1 VVAGFSLVAGS
12 RGREHVKR
20 RRRTTLAVLAASV
33 AAMLALGGV
42 ASAQDPDP
50 LSTLVDPGSADVGAA
65 EPSGASSF
73 KVVAKGL
80 DNPRGLAI
88 GPHGTLYVAEAGKG
102 GSGPC
107 GPGPEG
113 GQVCYGKSGALTR
126 VKDGVQKRVIK
137 GLPSFAGEGG
147 LAAEGPSDVS
157 VLRKADSLKLIV
169 TIGGFVTEG
178 GEARDV
184 SGDNRFQTLLRS
196 KGEELKRVA
205 DLLAYEKKNNPDG
218 QQIDSD
224 PYSLVT
230 SKGKRVVA
238 DAGANDL
245 LKVEGGDISTLA
257 VFPDREVEG
266 PGGDTVQIESVPD
279 AVAKAPG
286 GGYYVGELTGFPFPV
301 GEARVYRVVPGSKPK
316 VYAKDFTNIIDVAVG
331 PKGGLYVLEI
341 AKKGLLQAFGPGGD
355 FTGRLVHLS
364 PDGKRKVVAS
374 KGLVAP
380 TSVAVG
386 PRGGLYVSNFGI
398 FPEEGQVVRI
408 QP

>member
-1 VVAGFSLVAGS
+1 M
-12 RGREHVKR
+12 KR
-20 RRRTTLAVLAASV
+20 KRRTTLAVLAASASV
-33 AAMLALGGV
+33 MLALGGA
-42 ASAQDPDP
+42 ASAQDPGP
-50 LSTLVDPGSADVGAA
+50 LSALADRGSPDAGPA
-65 EPSGASSF
+65 EPSGASAPF
-73 KVVAKGL
+73 KVVAQGL
-80 DNPRGLAI
+80 DNPRGVTV
-88 GPHGTLYVAEAGKG
+88 GPNGALYVAEAGEG
-102 GSGPC
+102 GPGPC
-107 GPGPEG
+107 GVGPEG
-113 GQVCYGKSGALTR
+113 GQVCYGKSGAVTR
-126 VKDGVQKRVIK
+126 VKDGAQRRLIE

-147 LAAEGPSDVS
+147 LAATGPSDVS
-157 VLRKADSLKLIV
+157 VLRKADSLKLFV
-169 TIGGFVTEG
+169 TEGGFVTEG
-178 GEARDV
+178 VGARDV
-184 SGDNRFQTLLRS
+184 SGDDRFQTLLRA
-196 KGEELKRVA
+196 KGDEVKRVA
-205 DLLAYEKKNNPDG
+205 DLLAYETENNPDG

-224 PYSLVT
+224 PYSLAT

-245 LKVEGGDISTLA
+245 LKVERGDISTLA

-266 PGGDTVQIESVPD
+266 PGGDTVEIESVPD
-279 AVAKAPG
+279 AVAKAPA

-301 GEARVYRVVPGSKPK
+301 GKARVYRVVPGSKPK
-316 VYAKDFTNIIDVAVG
+316 VHAEGFTNIVDVAVG

-386 PRGGLYVSNFGI
+386 PKGGLYFSNFGI

>member
-1 VVAGFSLVAGS
+1 
-12 RGREHVKR
+12 VKR
-20 RRRTTLAVLAASV
+20 TRRTTLAVLLASA
-33 AAMLALGGV
+33 AAMLALGGA

-50 LSTLVDPGSADVGAA
+50 LSTLADPGSADVGAA

-88 GPHGTLYVAEAGKG
+88 GPNGTLYVAEAGKG

-147 LAAEGPSDVS
+147 VAAEGPSDVS
-157 VLRKADSLKLIV
+157 VLGQAGSLGRFV
-169 TIGGFVTEG
+169 TVGGFVTESG
-178 GEARDV
+178 GARAI

-341 AKKGLLQAFGPGGD
+341 AKKGLLQAFGPEGD